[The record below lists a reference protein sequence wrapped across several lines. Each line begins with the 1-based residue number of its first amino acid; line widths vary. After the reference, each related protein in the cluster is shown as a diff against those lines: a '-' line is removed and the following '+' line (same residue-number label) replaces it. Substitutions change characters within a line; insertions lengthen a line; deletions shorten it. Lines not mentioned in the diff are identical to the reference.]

1 MKPWFIVIIVVLCI
15 LTFLLLW
22 ELSFDIAR
30 HRDRKIKWKC
40 ALADAQ
46 SRNRKI
52 VVIGDPYGSNGT
64 KVLGRGT
71 GYGCGDVCV
80 DLHGCPTCPTSV
92 TSDAEAFL
100 KTQEANSAT
109 VFISN
114 VLEYVDDAASTYAEA
129 KRVHGGPPIV
139 VRMHP
144 LCLSSIFYKG
154 SRWVIHSLEPFKVKR
169 VRLSV

>member
-1 MKPWFIVIIVVLCI
+1 MKPFLIVIIVVVCI
-15 LTFLLLW
+15 VVFLLLW
-22 ELSFDIAR
+22 ELGFDIDR
-30 HRDRKIKWKC
+30 HYDRKRKWKC
-40 ALADAQ
+40 ALADAKK
-46 SRNRKI
+46 RNRKI
-52 VVIGDPYGSNGT
+52 IVIGDPFGSNGT
-64 KVLGRGT
+64 KVAGRGP
-71 GYGCGDVCV
+71 GYGCGDMCV

-92 TSDAEAFL
+92 TSDAKVFL
-100 KTQEANSAT
+100 KTQEGNSAT

-154 SRWVIHSLEPFKVKR
+154 SRWVIHSLEPFKAKR
-169 VRLSV
+169 VRLFG